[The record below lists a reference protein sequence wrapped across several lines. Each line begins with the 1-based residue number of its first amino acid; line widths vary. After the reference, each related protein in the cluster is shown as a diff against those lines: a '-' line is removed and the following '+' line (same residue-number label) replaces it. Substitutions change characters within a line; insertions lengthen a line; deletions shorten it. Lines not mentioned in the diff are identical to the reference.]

1 MLISFLKKI
10 HTMFHKKIVC
20 YFFFFKNPVLL
31 KILRQV
37 EIKMIEYHI

>member
-10 HTMFHKKIVC
+10 HTMFHKMCVISS
-20 YFFFFKNPVLL
+20 FFKNPVLL